1 MSVSVYT
8 NPEDAYYSDFLGGD
22 QWLHGYYAGVL
33 GLVSAC
39 GPAEYLL
46 GYKRGQ
52 ADRLGE
58 GESND

>member
-1 MSVSVYT
+1 MSTVVE
-8 NPEDAYYSDFLGGD
+8 PD

-33 GLVSAC
+33 GLVPAC
-39 GPAEYLL
+39 GPDVQSVRLRL

>member
-1 MSVSVYT
+1 MSTVVE
-8 NPEDAYYSDFLGGD
+8 PD

-33 GLVSAC
+33 GLVPAC
-39 GPAEYLL
+39 GPDEYLL

-58 GESND
+58 GESNDR